1 MTMMRYIIYFIGTL
15 HTYIA
20 RRYVRKRP
28 HFKNMYNS
36 IFIIHRSYFLN
47 RGITSTR
54 IMIRARCCFNLRKL
68 PSFGFTTT
76 CNTAF
81 VDHEL
86 SRIDQNNCI
95 MYRPCRSLASL
106 KFQHN
111 SFSTSAAMGKH
122 GQLDSDIKMNTKM
135 QHDDVDVSIQV
146 HGNDAIEEG
155 YLVSKY
161 RSKADKSN
169 VLLDEHQI
177 TALTEL
183 DRLRSEVLSS
193 PFYKNET
200 PSSNST
206 FIGDG
211 EEEGYSSIFSFSS
224 SIATAKQS
232 TFSFL
237 KNIQMGGDSDSQER
251 EMEQE
256 QGRGPIIKGVYLHGG
271 VGCGKT
277 FCMDLFFEN
286 LPIASKQ
293 KVHFHKFMLDV
304 HRKMHEAKMVKR
316 VKGDVMPSV
325 IDSILENGLIICF
338 DEFQV
343 RVRLVV
349 QVIVCSVQCTMYV
362 YVCLLINHVFC
373 NSRPHYIIDM
383 PTIGN
388 DVKWIGNRCSRCPD
402 S

>member
-1 MTMMRYIIYFIGTL
+1 
-15 HTYIA
+15 
-20 RRYVRKRP
+20 
-28 HFKNMYNS
+28 
-36 IFIIHRSYFLN
+36 
-47 RGITSTR
+47 
-54 IMIRARCCFNLRKL
+54 
-68 PSFGFTTT
+68 
-76 CNTAF
+76 
-81 VDHEL
+81 
-86 SRIDQNNCI
+86 
-95 MYRPCRSLASL
+95 
-106 KFQHN
+106 
-111 SFSTSAAMGKH
+111 MGKN

-135 QHDDVDVSIQV
+135 QHDDIDVSMQV

-193 PFYKNET
+193 PFYKNKT

-206 FIGDG
+206 SIGDG

-237 KNIQMGGDSDSQER
+237 KNIQMGVDSDSQER
-251 EMEQE
+251 ERE

-316 VKGDVMPSV
+316 VKGDVLPSV

-349 QVIVCSVQCTMYV
+349 QVIVCSVQCTKYV
-362 YVCLLINHVFC
+362 YVCLLNHVFC
-373 NSRPHYIIDM
+373 NSRPHADHW
-383 PTIGN
+383 T
-388 DVKWIGNRCSRCPD
+388 
-402 S
+402 

>member
-1 MTMMRYIIYFIGTL
+1 
-15 HTYIA
+15 
-20 RRYVRKRP
+20 
-28 HFKNMYNS
+28 
-36 IFIIHRSYFLN
+36 
-47 RGITSTR
+47 
-54 IMIRARCCFNLRKL
+54 
-68 PSFGFTTT
+68 
-76 CNTAF
+76 
-81 VDHEL
+81 
-86 SRIDQNNCI
+86 
-95 MYRPCRSLASL
+95 
-106 KFQHN
+106 
-111 SFSTSAAMGKH
+111 MGKH

-251 EMEQE
+251 EREQE

-343 RVRLVV
+343 RVRFVV